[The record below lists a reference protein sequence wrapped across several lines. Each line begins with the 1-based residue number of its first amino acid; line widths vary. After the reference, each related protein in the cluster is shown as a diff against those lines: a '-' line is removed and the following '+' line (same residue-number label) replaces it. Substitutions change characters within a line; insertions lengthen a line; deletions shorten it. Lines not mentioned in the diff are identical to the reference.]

1 MAARPAMTRRTGF
14 AGQYCPLVEREQA
27 ESAAILRT
35 ISTENMLGRGGT
47 MNAPVKEQG
56 ARTHVLRSSPD
67 TIHWGFCDGSLP
79 PVLTIES
86 GERVTIE
93 CVSGNPE
100 WMPDAASGFEVLPE
114 LRNIHQQVKRG
125 TGNHILTGP
134 IAVRGAKVGDVL
146 EVKILDIVMRQ
157 DWGFNLFRAY
167 GGTLPEDFPYYR
179 LIHVA
184 LDRAAMTATLPSGLK
199 VPLRPFFGQLA
210 VAPPK
215 AVGRQNSKE
224 PREFG
229 GNLDCK
235 ELTAGSTIYLPVW
248 NDGALFSTGDGHAAQ
263 GDGEV
268 NGTAIETALTG
279 TFELHV
285 RKDLRW
291 RLPRAETATHL
302 ITFGLDTDLDDAART
317 ALREMID
324 WITILTGISKDEA
337 YALSS
342 FAVDLRVTQTVNNV
356 KGVHA
361 MLERSIVQ
369 R

>member
-1 MAARPAMTRRTGF
+1 MNVPLKGAAA
-14 AGQYCPLVEREQA
+14 V
-27 ESAAILRT
+27 
-35 ISTENMLGRGGT
+35 N
-47 MNAPVKEQG
+47 
-56 ARTHVLRSSPD
+56 THLLRSSPA
-67 TIHWGFCDGSLP
+67 TVHWGFFDAGLA
-79 PVLTIES
+79 PVLTVAA
-86 GERVTIE
+86 GDRVTIE
-93 CVSGNPE
+93 CVSGNPD
-100 WMPDAASGFEVLPE
+100 WMPPPASGFAVLPE
-114 LRNIHQQVKRG
+114 LQDIHRQVKRG

-134 IAVRGAKVGDVL
+134 IHVRGAGLGDVL
-146 EVKILDIVMRQ
+146 EVRILDIALRQ
-157 DWGFNLFRAY
+157 DWGFNLFRPY
-167 GGTLPEDFPYYR
+167 GGTLPEAFPHGR
-179 LIHVA
+179 LIHLA
-184 LDRAAMTATLPSGLK
+184 LDRAANVAVLPSGLK

-268 NGTAIETALTG
+268 DGTAIETALTG
-279 TFELHV
+279 TFEFHV
-285 RKDLRW
+285 RKDLGW

-302 ITFGLDTDLDDAART
+302 ITFGLDPDLDDAARQ
-317 ALREMID
+317 ALGEMID
-324 WITILTGISKDEA
+324 WITVLTSISRDEA

-361 MLERSIVQ
+361 MIDRSILKA
-369 R
+369 